1 MTLFNSNMPS
11 FRLGSQTLLGI
22 GLITFASALSAQEA
36 DPIEFVK
43 QVKPILES
51 TCVSCHGAE
60 KSKGGVELHTKS
72 AAIGD
77 TIIEGSAADSSS
89 YTTTILS
96 ADDDDRMPPTGPMLT
111 KEQTEVLRLWIDQ
124 GAKWPD
130 GVVLEQTRRIP
141 FTEDVKPILEQ
152 NCLSCHQESKD
163 KGGLRLDNKA
173 SAFAGGDS
181 GDAIVPGFPEDS
193 PLYTL
198 TILPEG
204 HDDIMPP
211 KGDPLTQEQTD
222 TLKAWIEQ
230 GAAWPDDETLQVA
243 KKPEL
248 DIASAVKLSGYL
260 ISDIYDI
267 VVDKTAEG
275 MEPYKVRI
283 PDSRVDFEM
292 LPIPGG
298 EFVMGSPESEAKRKD
313 DEGPQLKVK
322 VDPFWMG
329 KYEVTWDEYELF
341 MYPDPR
347 VRRGRKNGSLVLV
360 GEPENTVDALA
371 RPTPPYVDM
380 SFGMGRYGYPAISMT
395 QHAALMYCKW
405 LTAKTGVFYRL
416 PTEAEWEYACRAG
429 TTTAYHFGEDPA
441 DLEDYAWYYDNSDG
455 QYQKIGLKKPNP
467 WGLYD
472 MHGNVME
479 WTLDQYASDSYSALA
494 QFEGTL
500 RNPWV
505 KPVTLYPRVAKGGSW
520 DDDPEGLRSA
530 ARVGSRPNWKQ
541 QDPQLPKS
549 IWYLT
554 DAQWLGFRLVRP
566 ARTPS
571 PEEME
576 AYWTTGAYTE

>member
-1 MTLFNSNMPS
+1 MQKKH
-11 FRLGSQTLLGI
+11 LGTSALVGI
-22 GLITFASALSAQEA
+22 GLISFAAVAGAQEA
-36 DPIEFVK
+36 KPIQFVH

-51 TCVSCHGAE
+51 TCVSCHGDK
-60 KSKGGVELHTKS
+60 KSKGGVELHTKE

-77 TIIEGSAADSSS
+77 TIVEGRPEDSLT
-89 YTTTILS
+89 YTTTILP
-96 ADDDDRMPPTGPMLT
+96 ADDDDRMPPDGPMLT
-111 KEQTEVLRLWIDQ
+111 KEQTEVLRLWIQQ
-124 GAKWPD
+124 GAEWPD
-130 GVVLEQTRRIP
+130 GVVLEQTPRIN
-141 FTEDVKPILEQ
+141 FTESVQPILEQ

-173 SAFAGGDS
+173 DAFAGGDS
-181 GDAIVPGFPEDS
+181 GEAIVPGFPDES

-230 GAAWPDDETLQVA
+230 GAPWPDGVTLEPK

-248 DIASAVKLSGYL
+248 DIASAVKESGYL
-260 ISDIYDI
+260 ISEVYDI
-267 VVDKTAEG
+267 VVEEMAAG
-275 MEPYKVRI
+275 MESYKVKI

-292 LPIPGG
+292 VPIPGG
-298 EFVMGSPESEAKRKD
+298 EFVMGSPESESSRKD
-313 DEGPQLKVK
+313 DEGPQIRVK
-322 VDPFWMG
+322 VEPFWMG
-329 KYEVTWDEYELF
+329 KYEVTWDEYEIF
-341 MYPDPR
+341 MYPDPK
-347 VRRGRKNGSLVLV
+347 VRRGRKNGSLVV
-360 GEPENTVDALA
+360 IGEPETTVDALA

-405 LTAKTGVFYRL
+405 LTAKTGKFYRL

-429 TTTAYHFGEDPA
+429 TTTAYHFGDDPA

-455 QYQKIGLKKPNP
+455 QYQRVGRKKPNP

-479 WTLDQYASDSYSALA
+479 WTLDQYVPDSYALLS
-494 QFEGTL
+494 QGGGTI
-500 RNPWV
+500 RNPWI
-505 KPVTLYPRVAKGGSW
+505 KPVTLYPRVARGGSW

-530 ARVGSRPNWKQ
+530 ARVSSRPNWKQ

-554 DAQWLGFRLVRP
+554 DAQFLGFRIVRP

-576 AYWTTGAYTE
+576 AYWTTGAYLE